1 MQVANEFVRD
11 LARVGSVERFC
22 TLNDILKFLFKSK
35 TVWDYDDRYTCPMFG
50 YKDHEH
56 FYDDAAVEFLPLK
69 DISVP
74 VLAFNADDD
83 PMCRRKGKTD
93 LY

>member
-1 MQVANEFVRD
+1 
-11 LARVGSVERFC
+11 
-22 TLNDILKFLFKSK
+22 
-35 TVWDYDDRYTCPMFG
+35 MFG

-93 LY
+93 L

>member
-1 MQVANEFVRD
+1 MRD
-11 LARVGSVERFC
+11 LASVRSI
-22 TLNDILKFLFKSK
+22 DGFLHIKRHSPISFKAK

-93 LY
+93 L

>member
-1 MQVANEFVRD
+1 MRD
-11 LARVGSVERFC
+11 LASVRSI
-22 TLNDILKFLFKSK
+22 DGFLHIKRHSPISFKSK

-83 PMCRRKGKTD
+83 PMCRRNGKTD
-93 LY
+93 L